1 VITVRRGAILEK
13 PHYVERGLPGN
24 PLRHFHD
31 DRAMRETAELALGN
45 RVVLLRESTDVV
57 ASVKRRSNNSLASV
71 RLRFA
76 MWQ

>member
-1 VITVRRGAILEK
+1 MQPNVAESL
-13 PHYVERGLPGN
+13 
-24 PLRHFHD
+24 
-31 DRAMRETAELALGN
+31 RETAELALGN

>member
-1 VITVRRGAILEK
+1 MQPNVAESL
-13 PHYVERGLPGN
+13 
-24 PLRHFHD
+24 
-31 DRAMRETAELALGN
+31 RETAELALGN

-71 RLRFA
+71 QLRFA